1 MQLIINRFT
10 HANAVLSQPSKYLC
24 GDLGNNP
31 CDLSEAIED
40 SQRPSCSA
48 VWVLKKINPHLA
60 DAGITEV
67 ENLNDACLSQVVLP
81 SILWPEK
88 RDQGGVSRLSERVSS
103 LTGPPALS
111 LSL

>member
-1 MQLIINRFT
+1 MWGFGKQSI
-10 HANAVLSQPSKYLC
+10 
-24 GDLGNNP
+24 
-31 CDLSEAIED
+31 DLSEAIED
-40 SQRPSCSA
+40 SQGPSCSA
-48 VWVLKKINPHLA
+48 VWMLKKFNPHLA
-60 DAGITEV
+60 DARITEV
-67 ENLNDACLSQVVLP
+67 ENFNDACLSQVVLP